1 MNIRLKTVDETHR
14 AQAYAS
20 DVERALSDSEDLAL
34 VPGEAPDPR
43 ELLERVLGAPE
54 SVFVVAE
61 SMEPSEDGATVGLCL
76 TGPLADPVSG
86 ACIPLVLVLWVA
98 TPYRHRGLAR
108 HLLEDVARQL
118 SERGRSA
125 LALRTDHN
133 DDALISMGERW
144 GFTRR
149 WEILLRD

>member
-1 MNIRLKTVDETHR
+1 M
-14 AQAYAS
+14 
-20 DVERALSDSEDLAL
+20 
-34 VPGEAPDPR
+34 
-43 ELLERVLGAPE
+43 PE

-61 SMEPSEDGATVGLCL
+61 SMEPKEDGATVGLCL
-76 TGPLADPVSG
+76 TGPLVDPLTADRFPMVIV
-86 ACIPLVLVLWVA
+86 CWVA
-98 TPYRHRGLAR
+98 PAYRHRGLAR

-118 SERGRSA
+118 EGRGYPA
-125 LALRTDHN
+125 LATRTDHN